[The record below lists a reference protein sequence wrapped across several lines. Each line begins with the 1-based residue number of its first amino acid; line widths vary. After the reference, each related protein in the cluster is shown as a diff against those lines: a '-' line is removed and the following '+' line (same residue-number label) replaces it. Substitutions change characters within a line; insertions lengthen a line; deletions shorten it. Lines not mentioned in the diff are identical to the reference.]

1 LTISIGAVCFGI
13 VVGFITYRTLVF
25 KEGASIGDISAVV
38 GAVGGGVV
46 AVWSDQGGSD
56 SFAWYSIG
64 LLAGVLL
71 YYLHTSLRGTE
82 EHKRKLGGTPSG
94 TGLPAPED
102 EHGPARRQRSDRGG
116 APHVTGLPDPDAEES
131 EIPK

>member
-1 LTISIGAVCFGI
+1 MTISIGAVCFGI

-46 AVWSDQGGSD
+46 TVWSDQGGSD

-64 LLAGVLL
+64 LLVGVVL
-71 YYLHTSLRGTE
+71 YYLHTSLRGTPE
-82 EHKRKLGGTPSG
+82 AKGKLSGAFFG
-94 TGLPAPED
+94 TGMPAPED
-102 EHGPARRQRSDRGG
+102 EHGPAGRHSHRG
-116 APHVTGLPDPDAEES
+116 ATPHGTGLPVPDAAES
-131 EIPK
+131 ESV

>member
-1 LTISIGAVCFGI
+1 MTISIGAVCFGI

-46 AVWSDQGGSD
+46 TVWSDQGGSN

-64 LLAGVLL
+64 LLVGVVL
-71 YYLHTSLRGTE
+71 YYIHTSVRGDAEQKAKLRGTPY
-82 EHKRKLGGTPSG
+82 GP
-94 TGLPAPED
+94 GLPAPGD
-102 EHGPARRQRSDRGG
+102 EHGPARRQRSHRGG
-116 APHVTGLPDPDAEES
+116 APYATGLPDPDAEERES
-131 EIPK
+131 L

>member
-1 LTISIGAVCFGI
+1 MTISIGAVCFGI

-46 AVWSDQGGSD
+46 TVWSDQGGSD

-64 LLAGVLL
+64 LLGGVLL
-71 YYLHTSLRGTE
+71 YYLHTSLRGTA
-82 EHKRKLGGTPSG
+82 EHKEKLSGTPGG
-94 TGLPAPED
+94 TGLPAPGDED
-102 EHGPARRQRSDRGG
+102 GSAGRQRSHRAD
-116 APHVTGLPDPDAEES
+116 APHGTGLPDPD
-131 EIPK
+131 